1 MKLKRILFVLVCLM
15 MFSTKVYAKEGST
28 EISTT
33 VPEKHT
39 VTLDIGD
46 YGYVLIDGKRY
57 DSEDKYIEVERLSKH
72 KYTIVV
78 EEGYVIKSVYYG
90 DELIELI
97 DNSFI
102 APEISEEIKL
112 KVNFAK
118 KSIADSEIVKD
129 ETVNNEKS
137 EGIDTGDDS
146 KVLMMSMLMI
156 VSGLMIRRRYKK

>member
-1 MKLKRILFVLVCLM
+1 MKLKRILFVLVCM
-15 MFSTKVYAKEGST
+15 MLFSTKVYAKEGST

-78 EEGYVIKSVYYG
+78 EEGYVIESVYYG
-90 DELIELI
+90 DELVELI

-118 KSIADSEIVKD
+118 KSISDSEIGKD

-137 EGIDTGDDS
+137 ESVNTGDES
-146 KVLMMSMLMI
+146 KIMMTLMLLI
-156 VSGLMIRRRYKK
+156 VSGLMVRRCYKK

>member
-39 VTLDIGD
+39 VTLDIGE
-46 YGYVLIDGKRY
+46 YGYVLINGKRY
-57 DSEDKYIEVERLSKH
+57 DSEDKYIEVARLSKC

-78 EEGYVIKSVYYG
+78 EEDYVIESVYYG
-90 DELIELI
+90 DELVELI

-102 APEISEEIKL
+102 APAINEEIKL

-118 KSIADSEIVKD
+118 KSISDSEIGKD
-129 ETVNNEKS
+129 ETVSNEKIDS
-137 EGIDTGDDS
+137 VDTGDES
-146 KVLMMSMLMI
+146 KIMMMSMLLI
-156 VSGLMIRRRYKK
+156 VSGLMVRRCYKK

>member
-57 DSEDKYIEVERLSKH
+57 GSEDKYIEVERLSKH

-78 EEGYVIKSVYYG
+78 EKGYVIESVYYG
-90 DELIELI
+90 DELVELI

-118 KSIADSEIVKD
+118 KSISDSEIGKD
-129 ETVNNEKS
+129 ETVSNEK
-137 EGIDTGDDS
+137 IDSVNTGDES
-146 KVLMMSMLMI
+146 KIMMTLMLLI
-156 VSGLMIRRRYKK
+156 VSGLMIRRCYKK